1 MKKAVSFL
9 IVCILLISHLAI
21 ILILSSCQ
29 NMDSTPQPRVTESIN
44 DDYTVITSTSES
56 AVDYSSQEVVT
67 VVPSASTETPQTSE
81 GPAAPTEWPIPT
93 DADPQ
98 DLYALDP
105 EKSPLPSSDI
115 FLDFQVGTPLTEV
128 YRRVGLPQRTSNTK
142 GLLEGRSMA
151 LPVTLFEYDTI
162 DGKTFYIFYSR
173 TEKDVGKLDGY
184 KVSFISDEKPLGIL
198 L

>member
-1 MKKAVSFL
+1 MKMKGGNDMKR
-9 IVCILLISHLAI
+9 ILV
-21 ILILSSCQ
+21 ILILISTVFCFCRCAGEQPTEETTLPATADATSSGAETAEK
-29 NMDSTPQPRVTESIN
+29 SETPQ
-44 DDYTVITSTSES
+44 TSEEP
-56 AVDYSSQEVVT
+56 A
-67 VVPSASTETPQTSE
+67 ASTETPQTSE
-81 GPAAPTEWPIPT
+81 EPAAPTEWPIPT